1 MLVLVLRW
9 AGLLSLPT
17 VSPLLTVAP
26 DSEGEER
33 ESVVEAHRT
42 ARTFQLH
49 RWPARNRF
57 YQLQDPNISI
67 NF

>member
-1 MLVLVLRW
+1 MLVIVAMLVLVLRW

-26 DSEGEER
+26 DSDGEES

-42 ARTFQLH
+42 AGTFQLH
-49 RWPARNRF
+49 R
-57 YQLQDPNISI
+57 
-67 NF
+67 